1 MSASSEKKMGVVEIT
16 RTKVAKFEFDIDEEL
31 ERLHSCFKG
40 KQLQRQLDII
50 NAMFVE
56 KDLEKVKKLYE
67 ELPRCKRD
75 GFPEQ
80 EYVGLWISIFTGGWG
95 EWEYL
100 KDSDTYYEIN

>member
-1 MSASSEKKMGVVEIT
+1 MSASSEKKMGVVKIT
-16 RTKVAKFEFDIDEEL
+16 RTKVEKFEFDIDEEL

-67 ELPRCKRD
+67 ELPRCKREECA
-75 GFPEQ
+75 EQ

-95 EWEYL
+95 EWKYL
-100 KDSDTYYEIN
+100 EDSDTFYEID